1 MPNMTGETLAEKLM
15 DIRTDIPVIFCTGYS
30 EKFTRQQAS
39 EMGVRSFI
47 MKPLLMQDLANT
59 VRQALAAN

>member
-1 MPNMTGETLAEKLM
+1 MTGETLAEKLM
-15 DIRTDIPVIFCTGYS
+15 DIRADIPVILCTGYS

-39 EMGVRSFI
+39 EIGVRSFL